1 MMGRWP
7 SGASLIIHPDKD
19 PGGDRNE
26 NDFSYR
32 KHDKDGEKCPFGSH
46 IRRMNPRDQF
56 EESPAGISLK
66 LTRRHRIIRRVR
78 SYGEDFIG
86 SAENHKPNGEV
97 GLLFGCFNANI
108 SKQFE
113 FIQYTWANSPKFKR
127 LYDDPDP
134 IIGVRECPVTGTKQ
148 NFTIP
153 QKTANRVIPNLQ
165 SFVTVKGGA
174 YFFIPSITALRFL
187 STT

>member
-1 MMGRWP
+1 M
-7 SGASLIIHPDKD
+7 
-19 PGGDRNE
+19 
-26 NDFSYR
+26 
-32 KHDKDGEKCPFGSH
+32 
-46 IRRMNPRDQF
+46 
-56 EESPAGISLK
+56 
-66 LTRRHRIIRRVR
+66 RRVR

-86 SAENHKPNGEV
+86 SAENHQPNGEV

-134 IIGVRECPVTGTKQ
+134 IIGVRECPVGGAKQ

-153 QKTANRVIPNLQ
+153 QKTVNKVITNLQ

-174 YFFIPSITALRFL
+174 YFFFPSISTLKFL
-187 STT
+187 GTI